1 MNETGCIIC
10 GEPLVYMEEDETLR
24 CAICHKKA
32 RSKVKCR
39 NGHYVCDTCHMEGLD
54 GIVGVCLAE
63 ESKDPITV
71 MEHLMDLPFCH
82 MHGPEHHTMVGA
94 ALLTA
99 YRNASGEVDLLRALP
114 EMIRRGKEVP
124 GGVCGYWGACGAGI
138 STGIFISILTG
149 SSPLSENPFRL
160 SNLMTSEALKAI
172 GTVGGPRCCKRDS
185 YLALLAAVD
194 FAAEHLGVQM
204 EKHDVHCS
212 RMAMNDQC
220 IGKRCPFIPRKG

>member
-1 MNETGCIIC
+1 
-10 GEPLVYMEEDETLR
+10 MEEDEILR
-24 CAICHKKA
+24 CAICHKKV
-32 RSKVKCR
+32 RSKVKCQ
-39 NGHYVCDTCHMEGLD
+39 NGHFVCDRCHMEGLD

-63 ESKDPITV
+63 QSKDPVTV

-99 YRNASGEVDLLRALP
+99 YRNAGGEVDLLRALP

-149 SSPLSENPFRL
+149 SSPLSEEPFRL
-160 SNLMTSEALKAI
+160 SNLMTSEALRAI

-185 YLALLAAVD
+185 YLSLLAAVD
-194 FAAEHLGVQM
+194 FTAEHLGIRM
-204 EKHDVHCS
+204 EKHDIRCS

-220 IGKRCPFIPRKG
+220 IGKRCPFIPAKSKEG